1 MPLRYFEMHGP
12 LPDWPRFLDEVQRHW
27 LTDDDHVHVG
37 FVRDGS
43 EAANALTVQP
53 VFSHATA

>member
-1 MPLRYFEMHGP
+1 MHGP